1 MKKLDTIISENR
13 KEAVELLILKK
24 HGKTLCFVNEDM
36 LDLSNFDRPK
46 AKEGVEPY
54 EICKEHGCASN
65 TWVLT
70 AFEDVADI
78 RLLAVR
84 LSNDDRIECVGFDEN
99 ADEFIAFNDT
109 DCLSNSENNIYLA
122 IGAALDAT
130 IE

>member
-1 MKKLDTIISENR
+1 MKKLDTIINENR
-13 KEAVELLILKK
+13 KEAVELLKK
-24 HGKTLCFVNEDM
+24 HGKTLCFVNKDM

-46 AKEGVEPY
+46 AKEGVETY
-54 EICKEHGCASN
+54 EICNAHGCASG

-70 AFEDVADI
+70 AFDDVADT

-84 LSNDDRIECVGFDEN
+84 LSDDDKIECVGFDDN

-109 DCLSNSENNIYLA
+109 DAVSNSENGIYLA